1 MKASLCQDCH
11 KAIATQY
18 WEREDLSL
26 CRDCAKALELK
37 RQVAS
42 AVTENILTGKR
53 KTITLPNGSVI
64 EIG

>member
-1 MKASLCQDCH
+1 MILCEDCN
-11 KAIATQY
+11 AAPATIY

-26 CRDCAKALELK
+26 CRDCARARELK
-37 RQVAS
+37 NL
-42 AVTENILTGKR
+42 VTAAIEENALTGKR